1 MLRAERDLDRTPALS
16 GEERLAGMRAGGG
29 ADARVL
35 GVDLIALL
43 AAVVL
48 VQLAVGATSAAI
60 LVQGAACFLGLLLLG
75 HYARRQPMAAE
86 LQQIAVVAGTVLI
99 AFLLLR
105 AVAGWPPADSGELLF
120 AILATAL
127 LNAARLLAKA
137 VLFRAGIWRL
147 PTVLIG
153 SPAHRDAIR
162 PVIAQDWYVGHVV
175 VAELDI
181 AADVATLDASLSR
194 HLPTDAPAHVIV
206 AFDHDHS
213 AAAEALVAKL
223 DRRPTVS
230 YDLLPPL
237 PRLSF
242 AQLSVRCPFGHDGLL
257 LCFGRRRALARA
269 LLVKRLLDVVLA
281 SALIVLLAPLL
292 LLLALLVR
300 TDGGPALY
308 GSLRLGRQGR
318 RFMALKFRSM
328 VPDAEAKLA
337 RLLAEDPSLR
347 AEWERRF
354 KLAND
359 PRITP
364 IGRMLRRTSLDEL
377 PQLFNVLKGEMSL
390 VGPRPM
396 LPEERAGY
404 GELFAFYSQFVPG
417 MTGVWQVSG
426 RDDVPYERRISL
438 NDWYLRNIS
447 VWNDLLI
454 LLKTAVVV
462 LRRLGAS

>member
-86 LQQIAVVAGTVLI
+86 LQQIAVVAGKVLI

-194 HLPTDAPAHVIV
+194 HLPTDAPA
-206 AFDHDHS
+206 
-213 AAAEALVAKL
+213 
-223 DRRPTVS
+223 
-230 YDLLPPL
+230 
-237 PRLSF
+237 
-242 AQLSVRCPFGHDGLL
+242 
-257 LCFGRRRALARA
+257 
-269 LLVKRLLDVVLA
+269 
-281 SALIVLLAPLL
+281 
-292 LLLALLVR
+292 
-300 TDGGPALY
+300 
-308 GSLRLGRQGR
+308 
-318 RFMALKFRSM
+318 
-328 VPDAEAKLA
+328 
-337 RLLAEDPSLR
+337 
-347 AEWERRF
+347 
-354 KLAND
+354 
-359 PRITP
+359 
-364 IGRMLRRTSLDEL
+364 
-377 PQLFNVLKGEMSL
+377 
-390 VGPRPM
+390 
-396 LPEERAGY
+396 
-404 GELFAFYSQFVPG
+404 
-417 MTGVWQVSG
+417 
-426 RDDVPYERRISL
+426 
-438 NDWYLRNIS
+438 
-447 VWNDLLI
+447 
-454 LLKTAVVV
+454 
-462 LRRLGAS
+462 